1 MLGVDEEL
9 VGIVFEES
17 MASVLDRH
25 VDDQRLKDALG
36 CQGTIGTF
44 AGPRDPG
51 TASIRLM
58 HHQGNLLGLG
68 SVWGYVEGGLGR
80 VSFAIGD
87 SALESGATLAAG
99 VPVGAIR
106 PGEGVEL
113 ESGELIAAPVR

>member
-1 MLGVDEEL
+1 
-9 VGIVFEES
+9 

-80 VSFAIGD
+80 VSFAI
-87 SALESGATLAAG
+87 ARLGARGRRDARRG
-99 VPVGAIR
+99 VPVAR
-106 PGEGVEL
+106 DP
-113 ESGELIAAPVR
+113 SRARASSSSRAS